1 MLLRFTNKVTKHR
14 CQGDG
19 SDGVVTLVMVTLV
32 MVLVVMVLLT
42 VKQVLL
48 VVSLCYKWRHR
59 CGHSDSCEQ
68 SSDPSPVSIY
78 IPISIQYTTTRS
90 IKLSMYLTAQ

>member
-1 MLLRFTNKVTKHR
+1 MVIVVKVIVVMVTLVKVTL
-14 CQGDG
+14 
-19 SDGVVTLVMVTLV
+19 VMVTLVMVTLV